1 MTGLWA
7 HLTEDQRARALAY
20 DGPINMGDDR
30 FLCKKENEMGY
41 RNIEVD
47 GRTYEYTVG
56 RTHLKVR
63 GFRAILKEEV
73 GTPTGSDGEDDVYTV
88 TPADVAK
95 YIRYV
100 NSQPSRFAS

>member
-1 MTGLWA
+1 
-7 HLTEDQRARALAY
+7 
-20 DGPINMGDDR
+20 
-30 FLCKKENEMGY
+30 MGY

-47 GRTYEYTVG
+47 GKTYEYTVG

-63 GFRAILKEEV
+63 GFRAILNEQV
-73 GTPTGSDGEDDVYTV
+73 GTPAGSDDVYTV

-100 NSQPSRFAS
+100 NGQPSRFAS